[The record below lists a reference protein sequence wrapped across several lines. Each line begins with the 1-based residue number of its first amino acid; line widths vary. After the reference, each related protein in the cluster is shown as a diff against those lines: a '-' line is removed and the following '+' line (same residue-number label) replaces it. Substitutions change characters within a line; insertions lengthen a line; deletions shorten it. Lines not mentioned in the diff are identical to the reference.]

1 MFRNILVAFAA
12 MCLAMTASAQVSVTP
27 AKVVVEKTTY
37 ACRSNTDCR
46 VRVGLANHYKSWTCV
61 GFTKTPYKL
70 GRCEFEKFSCDDGDP
85 TTLDGFTADKDPAKA
100 CVHTPPTC
108 KFDSEC
114 EDGDGC
120 TVDYCSYSGLCVSYE
135 RWNCTPCDTDDQCET
150 QVQTQ
155 CSYASEMSW
164 TEGCMPDGYCDRVW
178 TETRFCPNG
187 CDDAAFMCLEDADV
201 DCQDGNP
208 CTLDTFNPTT
218 QECENTSTNEG
229 LACDDGLNCTYNEFC
244 SSGMCVAGANY
255 ADTFCADNNPCTV
268 DTCLEA
274 PFKCSNTLKSCDDGN
289 ACTNDSCNG
298 ATGGCLNT
306 AKTCND
312 GALCTIDSCVA
323 STGACA
329 STAKNCDDGNS
340 CTTDSC
346 DSVTGDCVN
355 AGKTCNDN
363 NACTTDSCDASGA
376 CVNTTKSCDDGKPC
390 TTDSCDGATGACV
403 NAANT
408 ATCNDGSAC
417 TSNDVCANKVCGG
430 TAVVCN
436 DNNACTTDSCN
447 PASGCVFA
455 TISGCVPPVSCSLS
469 SKTAGAGIRPLV
481 SFSCQGRFTDIGQS
495 SESTYTGTVG
505 TDLYDQSASG
515 FYCWL
520 KNLNGIPV
528 NWGAMTTQAQK
539 LAACKQAMVGLN
551 ACGQEVP
558 ISVTTDAWGA
568 CVVSF
573 NTAP

>member
-1 MFRNILVAFAA
+1 MFRIFMTLGLLVS
-12 MCLAMTASAQVSVTP
+12 ASAGAQVTVTP
-27 AKVVVEKTTY
+27 AEVVVEKTS
-37 ACRSNTDCR
+37 ALCRNNTDCR
-46 VRVGLANHYKSWTCV
+46 VRIGLANHYKSWTCKGYV
-61 GFTKTPYKL
+61 KSPYKP
-70 GRCEFEKFSCDDGDP
+70 GKCENEKFSCDDDDA
-85 TTLDGFTADKDPAKA
+85 TTLDGFTASTDPTQA

-108 KFDSEC
+108 KLDSEC

-218 QECENTSTNEG
+218 QECENTQTNEG
-229 LACDDGLNCTYNEFC
+229 LACEDNLNCTYNELC

-255 ADTFCADNNPCTV
+255 ADTYCADNNPCTTDACV
-268 DTCLEA
+268 ET
-274 PFKCSNTLKSCDDGN
+274 PFMCSNTLKSCDDGN

-298 ATGGCLNT
+298 ATGGCVNS
-306 AKTCND
+306 AKSCND
-312 GALCTIDSCVA
+312 GAPCTIDSCVA

-346 DSVTGDCVN
+346 DSVTGNCVN

-363 NACTTDSCDASGA
+363 NACTTDSCDASGN
-376 CVNTTKSCDDGKPC
+376 CVNTAKNCSDNNPC
-390 TTDSCDGATGACV
+390 TTDSCDSLTGGCLNV
-403 NAANT
+403 ANT
-408 ATCNDGSAC
+408 AACNDGSAC
-417 TSNDVCANKVCGG
+417 TSSDVCANKVCGG
-430 TAVVCN
+430 AAVVCN

-447 PASGCVFA
+447 AASGCVFA
-455 TISGCVPPVSCSLS
+455 TISGCVPPVS
-469 SKTAGAGIRPLV
+469 G
-481 SFSCQGRFTDIGQS
+481 
-495 SESTYTGTVG
+495 
-505 TDLYDQSASG
+505 
-515 FYCWL
+515 
-520 KNLNGIPV
+520 
-528 NWGAMTTQAQK
+528 
-539 LAACKQAMVGLN
+539 KQANLVNLTTSNLELQIACDGTNPNFPNIKKTIVIAPSATFNISGGPGFCWGEVKTLSGPSWFALDTFDPRLAYWKTVIKIVDGSSQEITPGTASSSYDVGF
-551 ACGQEVP
+551 A
-558 ISVTTDAWGA
+558 TK
-568 CVVSF
+568 
-573 NTAP
+573 